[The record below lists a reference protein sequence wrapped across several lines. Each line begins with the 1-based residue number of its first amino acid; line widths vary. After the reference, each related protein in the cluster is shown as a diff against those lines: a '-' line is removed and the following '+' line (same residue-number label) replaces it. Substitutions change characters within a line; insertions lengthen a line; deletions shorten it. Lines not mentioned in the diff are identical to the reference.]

1 MKRPTLHVC
10 VSTTRILPGH
20 LEQRIPDVS
29 YSRFA
34 ELIGL
39 RGIFVDDPQMPG
51 SAGDQALAS
60 ETPES
65 ILPGKQ

>member
-1 MKRPTLHVC
+1 MP
-10 VSTTRILPGH
+10 
-20 LEQRIPDVS
+20 

-39 RGIFVDDPQMPG
+39 RGTFVDDPQMPG

-60 ETPES
+60 ETLES